1 MRNEPAVRV
10 EAETGAVDWLLK
22 QPGSRARDLEQEIVE
37 DWVFL
42 SGHHRIGVT
51 NKIIQLLRPQ
61 LQLQLPVPQFNRSPW
76 RRIFSCSHVYVP

>member
-1 MRNEPAVRV
+1 MC
-10 EAETGAVDWLLK
+10 
-22 QPGSRARDLEQEIVE
+22 LEQEIVE
-37 DWVFL
+37 DWVYPVYL
-42 SGHHRIGVT
+42 LGHHRIGVT